1 MLNTQYQAFIAAT
14 AKDWW
19 FLARGS
25 NIRVIDLALESY
37 WQEMN
42 GTRNA
47 GREIACL
54 HAIVTACI
62 SWLKLKRGKA
72 EGPQAEISPLFV
84 TRRRAIANLGT
95 EALQELHARLT
106 QLNVLTPDL
115 RGRLSFDRRKLSVLG
130 SGANQGVRSP
140 YVRELRPM
148 GADYQNERL
157 SYLQSGKLQ
166 AISGSGVHL
175 THRNLTQMMP
185 ADPQR
190 RANAEAIARKD
201 VQTLTLEDFQLLDAI
216 GRANLVTGD
225 VNYLS
230 KNERMRYMAIVGDG
244 GLLYD
249 VNEQP
254 ITTHAVKVTAYAMD
268 KYGSLFIKDA
278 DPLGDAMF
286 FNHSSFNAGNDVI
299 CAGTLTIRNGSL
311 RVIDNN
317 SGHYKPTRENLHNC
331 LSVLASEGLACNW
344 AAVNLYVF
352 VMGEKQEHRY
362 TANEFLRDPNGRPMR
377 IAGGRWRATT
387 S

>member
-1 MLNTQYQAFIAAT
+1 MLRTQYQTFIAAT
-14 AKDWW
+14 ARDWK

-25 NIRVIDLALESY
+25 NIRAVDCALEDY
-37 WQEMN
+37 WREMN
-42 GTRNA
+42 GARDA
-47 GREIACL
+47 RREIASL
-54 HAIVTACI
+54 NAIVTACI
-62 SWLKLKRGKA
+62 GWLKLKRGKPESRQGLVGGA
-72 EGPQAEISPLFV
+72 EKINALFV
-84 TRRRAIANLGT
+84 TRRRAITNLGS
-95 EALQELHARLT
+95 EALQELYARLT
-106 QLNVLTPDL
+106 QLGILTPDL
-115 RGRLSFDRRKLSVLG
+115 RGRMKFDRRKLLVLG
-130 SGANQGVRSP
+130 SGVNHGDRSP

-157 SYLQSGKLQ
+157 SYLQSGKVQ

-175 THRNLTQMMP
+175 THKNLSQMMP
-185 ADPQR
+185 ANPQR
-190 RANAEAIARKD
+190 REEAEAIASKD
-201 VQTLTLEDFQLLDAI
+201 VHALTLEDFQLLDAI
-216 GRANLVTGD
+216 GRENLVTGD
-225 VNYLS
+225 VNYLTKS
-230 KNERMRYMAIVGDG
+230 ERMRYMAIVGDD

-249 VNEQP
+249 VNNQR

-278 DPLGDAMF
+278 DPLDDAMF

-331 LSVLASEGLACNW
+331 LSVLASEGLACSW
-344 AAVNLYVF
+344 ASVNLYVF

-377 IAGGRWRATT
+377 IAGGR
-387 S
+387 